1 MCLFWEAL
9 CVFVGDEEYLGMGGA
24 LKRDV
29 RSISVFALPHN
40 SFSGQRDSVVLSACL
55 AGASQSCH
63 LIALPLFVCECWRT
77 V

>member
-55 AGASQSCH
+55 AVPSNCTTSFC
-63 LIALPLFVCECWRT
+63 L
-77 V
+77 